1 MRPHLVVLAHGK
13 AIKDTAIALCFFTR
27 RKLLFSPFELDGEME
42 VVVLID
48 GTEIAELFAQN
59 VDHLVFNFE
68 DSLGIVALT
77 LRAQKCVPAIE
88 VSAVKEFDSI
98 ALCRGRHRDPTPGE
112 SGCGNA
118 VSRRPDECAPRNVH
132 GFSPFTG

>member
-13 AIKDTAIALCFFTR
+13 AIKDTAIALRFFTR

-59 VDHLVFNFE
+59 VDHLVFNFK
-68 DSLGIVALT
+68 DILSIVVLT
-77 LRAQKCVPAIE
+77 LRAQKGVTAIE
-88 VSAVKEFDSI
+88 VSAVKKFDSI
-98 ALCRGRHRDPTPGE
+98 ALCQGRHRDPTPGK
-112 SGCGNA
+112 SGRCNA
-118 VSRRPDECAPRNVH
+118 VDCRPDEPAPRNVH
-132 GFSPFTG
+132 WFSPFIG